1 MPVTKRKKTE
11 KEYSYY
17 EYLQKFR
24 PNSLPKEE
32 EENNGGPFNCLTKMA
47 LDKVREGLETS
58 PSRLPRK

>member
-1 MPVTKRKKTE
+1 MPTTKRKKVE

-24 PNSLPKEE
+24 PKSVPKNEGQ
-32 EENNGGPFNCLTKMA
+32 NGKEPFDCLTKLA

-58 PSRLPRK
+58 TRRAPRK